1 MADLFAPEWMA
12 SFQDVWNN
20 EAGLS
25 DELAKIG
32 FSSTIAYGYLGED
45 APRGVLVVENGKAV
59 SAGAFEGQELSW
71 DIRASQDNWT
81 KWMSKPPGMMGLGI
95 AYTSRKMQ
103 FLVGDYGAMV
113 KDPRMAGPFVKSFAA
128 MGKA

>member
-1 MADLFAPEWMA
+1 MADLFAPEWMT